1 MATTQPAPAHSSP
14 KLGEVAQRAGGVC
27 QNQPLTPEDL
37 QPLWAEALEWLRDN
51 DPEAYRLLQGREVRL
66 AEDPNLFTIVAD
78 TSLLDQE
85 LRPHKVKLL
94 EWMRA
99 RSGRRDLNCQV
110 VVEIVEREKVIYA
123 PHDKYEAM
131 LAANPVLETFHV
143 LFPEIDY

>member
-1 MATTQPAPAHSSP
+1 M
-14 KLGEVAQRAGGVC
+14 C
-27 QNQPLTPEDL
+27 QKPPLTDQDL
-37 QPLWAEALEWLRDN
+37 QTLWTEAIEGLRDN
-51 DPEAYRLLQGREVRL
+51 EPEAYRLLQGREVRL
-66 AEDPNLFTIVAD
+66 DSISANLFTIVAD

-85 LRPHKVKLL
+85 LRPYKVKLL

-110 VVEIVEREKVIYA
+110 VVEVVEREKVICA

-131 LAANPVLETFHV
+131 LAANPALETFHV